1 MKTLLHLIKRFRT
14 TALLV
19 LLPFMLNSCF
29 EVSEEYYFENDGS
42 GTAYF
47 TVDLSQSLGML
58 KLIQSMDTTGVSMKT
73 DSLFENKEVLETLSK
88 IDGIYNIKNLSD
100 TNTGIISYSYS
111 FKNIEALNRALATK
125 GSNNTLGMGG
135 GREGGTNI
143 FVKKGKTITRVLE
156 MAQPEDL
163 PGNQIEQSEDEAMT
177 ETFLADANWKITY
190 HFNSKVKKVSGAN
203 TIIEDDKKTV
213 VSTVKF
219 LDLTKGKKKINCT
232 IKLK

>member
-111 FKNIEALNRALATK
+111 FKILKHSIEHWPPKAATI
-125 GSNNTLGMGG
+125 L
-135 GREGGTNI
+135 
-143 FVKKGKTITRVLE
+143 
-156 MAQPEDL
+156 
-163 PGNQIEQSEDEAMT
+163 
-177 ETFLADANWKITY
+177 
-190 HFNSKVKKVSGAN
+190 
-203 TIIEDDKKTV
+203 
-213 VSTVKF
+213 
-219 LDLTKGKKKINCT
+219 
-232 IKLK
+232 